1 MSRIPILA
9 KNLQILASAGTG
21 KTYQL
26 SNRIVG
32 LIARGVEPERIV
44 ALTFTRK
51 AAGEFADAVL
61 TKLAAAASDPATAAK
76 LLADLG
82 MQEADFSAAL
92 EATVRALPRL
102 TLGTMDSFFAR
113 VVRGFQY
120 ELGLTGGTFDLL
132 EGPRADAAKDE
143 LLAEILGGTF
153 EDGGGEFFHAF
164 RRAMIGREDQ
174 KVSEGLRRFVQTWHG
189 RLRTARALAWG
200 PAALSANAREDWES
214 HKHALAARAR
224 AGLEHLTYS
233 DKRQRACLEKLID
246 TLESHTV
253 GSGLLMQAS
262 NGVRDSIL
270 PGLLESG
277 PHLAARFYKD
287 FTIDGATAVA
297 LREALM
303 MLANCEMAAA
313 CERTQAV
320 RAVVEVYD
328 GLCEKRLRRRGR
340 LGFDDVKLLMG
351 AWSHS
356 EDARLR
362 REAVDFRLDARYDHW
377 LLDEFQDT
385 SRSDWA
391 GLVPLIDEA
400 VAAEDGSMFVVG
412 DRKQAIYAWRGGEV
426 GLFDE
431 LGERYGDGLHSATM
445 VESRRSCPAV
455 LDLVNQVCGDTATMA
470 ELFGPVA
477 ARWAWQRHVSADT
490 TAGLAGA
497 ARVEVMA
504 EKGQGLTRMVAL
516 LRELEVGSRSMT
528 CGVLLRTRKQAR
540 EVADLLRSENFD
552 VVEEGARQPAKDHPV
567 GLALWHLLLWLAD
580 PSNNFAAE
588 VVRMSPLGAVLG
600 AHYGGFWQRGWEGLL
615 ERAGQVGF
623 GGMVEELVAEVWSDW
638 SEFGR
643 RRAGEII
650 AALVV
655 LDAAGG
661 VTPREAADRVG
672 RLEVSQSP
680 GAAAVQVMT
689 IHKSKGLGFDLVI
702 VPELAHESIPSA
714 KHFEV
719 AEAATWMSQVPA
731 QWVRGV
737 LPEMRAAEQR
747 WGDTQRYEAF
757 CTLYVAL
764 TRAKRGLYVFLDPPA
779 KSADHDRASLANWM
793 LSVLPAADQ
802 AGVVFQSGSPNWYEG
817 FQPLEP
823 TAAKAANLALPAA
836 VQRRERTTPSGHA
849 KAVTTAGLAGARHS
863 SGGMAFGTEVH
874 AAFEQVGWIDEARP
888 VLPQSEV
895 GRRVAELLDV
905 PALRAVFERGARRVE
920 LLREQPVEAL
930 IDGRWLSGIID
941 RLHLH
946 RDELG
951 AVVSAE
957 VIDFK
962 TDAVASPAELLERH
976 SGQMAAY
983 RTVLE
988 KAFPGAAVRCLLVS
1002 TKLEALIECP

>member
-1 MSRIPILA
+1 MSGIQILA

-32 LIARGVEPERIV
+32 LIASGVEPERIV

-61 TKLAAAASDPATAAK
+61 TKLAKAARDPANGAM
-76 LLADLG
+76 LQADLG
-82 MQEADFSAAL
+82 LQEADFAAAL

-143 LLAEILGGTF
+143 LLAEILGATF

-164 RRAMIGREDQ
+164 RRAMIGREDLQ
-174 KVSEGLRRFVQTWHG
+174 VGEGLRRFVQTWHG
-189 RLRTARALAWG
+189 RYRAGRGLEWG
-200 PAALSANAREDWES
+200 PAGLSANARADWES
-214 HKHALAARAR
+214 HKHALGARAR
-224 AGLEHLTYS
+224 SGLEHLTYS

-246 TLESHTV
+246 TLELHTV
-253 GSGLLMQAS
+253 GSGLLMQGS
-262 NGVRDSIL
+262 NGVRDSL
-270 PGLLESG
+270 FPALLDSG
-277 PHLAARFYKD
+277 PHLAAKFYKD
-287 FTIDGATAVA
+287 FTIDGPTAAA

-303 MLANCEMAAA
+303 MLAHCEMAAA

-328 GLCEKRLRRRGR
+328 ALCEKRLRRRGR

-351 AWSHS
+351 AWSRS

-400 VAAEDGSMFVVG
+400 AAAEEGSAFVVG

-426 GLFDE
+426 RLFDE
-431 LGERYGDGLHSATM
+431 LSERYGEGLETATM

-455 LDLVNQVCGDTATMA
+455 LDLVNQVCGAKATMA

-477 ARWAWQRHVSADT
+477 ERWPWEEHVSADT
-490 TAGLAGA
+490 TAALRGE
-497 ARVEVMA
+497 ARVEVME
-504 EKGQGLTRMVAL
+504 EKAAGLTRMVAL
-516 LRELEVGSRSMT
+516 LHELEVGKRSMT
-528 CGVLLRTRKQAR
+528 CGILLRTGKQVR
-540 EVADLLRSENFD
+540 EVADLLRAENFD

-580 PSNNFAAE
+580 PSNTFAAE
-588 VVRMSPLGAVLG
+588 VVRMSPLGAVLDARYDG
-600 AHYGGFWQRGWEGLL
+600 IWQKGWEGLL
-615 ERAGQVGF
+615 DRAGQVGF
-623 GGMVEELVAEVWSDW
+623 GGMVEELVADVWLGW

-643 RRAGEII
+643 RRAGEVI

-689 IHKSKGLGFDLVI
+689 IHKSKGLGFDVVI
-702 VPELAHESIPSA
+702 VPGLGHESIPSA

-719 AEAATWMSQVPA
+719 AEGATWMSQVPP
-731 QWVRGV
+731 QWVRGL
-737 LPEMRAAEQR
+737 LPEMRGAEQR
-747 WGDTQRYEAF
+747 WGETQRYEAF

-764 TRAKRGLYVFLDPPA
+764 TRAKRGLYVLLDPA
-779 KSADHDRASLANWM
+779 SKSADDGRASLANWM
-793 LSVLPAADQ
+793 LNALGAAGA
-802 AGVVFQSGSPNWYEG
+802 AGVVFQSGTPNWIEDLAG
-817 FQPLEP
+817 LAPAP
-823 TAAKAANLALPAA
+823 AKAAALVLPAA
-836 VQRRERTTPSGHA
+836 QRRRERTTPSGHA
-849 KAVTTAGLAGARHS
+849 KAVTAAGVAGARHS
-863 SGGMAFGTEVH
+863 GGGMAFGSEVH

-888 VLPQSEV
+888 VLPASEV
-895 GRRVAELLDV
+895 GRRVAELLEV
-905 PALRAVFERGARRVE
+905 PALRAVFHRGMRRVD

-930 IDGRWLSGIID
+930 VDGRWLSGIID

-946 RDELG
+946 RDESG

-962 TDAVASPAELLERH
+962 TDAVASAEELLERH

-983 RTVLE
+983 RSVLE

-1002 TKLEALIECP
+1002 TKLEVLIELP